1 VNFVLF
7 QRLARRIGLLES
19 PLGFLRKSMFRFLGG
34 QVGEGT
40 RIPRGTRY
48 TWPHQVTLGSNCR
61 LQEDIFF
68 NYDHFWKPGP
78 AIIVGDRV
86 FIGRGCEFNICKLL
100 TIGDDTLIAS
110 GVKIIDH
117 DHGKSSGS
125 LISQQ
130 QAVESPISIGR
141 DVWIGVN
148 AVLLKGVAIG
158 DGAIIG
164 AGSVVTRSVPAGEIW
179 CGIPARKTGVRVE

>member
-1 VNFVLF
+1 
-7 QRLARRIGLLES
+7 
-19 PLGFLRKSMFRFLGG
+19 
-34 QVGEGT
+34 
-40 RIPRGTRY
+40 
-48 TWPHQVTLGSNCR
+48 
-61 LQEDIFF
+61 
-68 NYDHFWKPGP
+68 
-78 AIIVGDRV
+78 
-86 FIGRGCEFNICKLL
+86 L